1 MLHRA
6 CIKNDATAKKQ
17 KKKRVK
23 VHRQRAQK
31 EGKGL
36 KEMRGRNNAT
46 QKERIYN
53 VVRSYTFNN
62 ATGG

>member
-1 MLHRA
+1 MHKER
-6 CIKNDATAKKQ
+6 CHCQKT

>member
-1 MLHRA
+1 MSRTV
-6 CIKNDATAKKQ
+6 CIKKDANAKK
-17 KKKRVK
+17 KKK

-36 KEMRGRNNAT
+36 KEMRGRKNAT

-53 VVRSYTFNN
+53 VLYIQ
-62 ATGG
+62 

>member
-1 MLHRA
+1 MHKER
-6 CIKNDATAKKQ
+6 CQRQKTKKE
-17 KKKRVK
+17 RVK

-46 QKERIYN
+46 QKERIYFGY
-53 VVRSYTFNN
+53 VLIFY
-62 ATGG
+62 